1 MWVVSGGGA
10 LRVRHTG
17 QGRQGSFGAWRTASP
32 AATFGLKT
40 EKGKKM
46 EPIKILVVD
55 NEEDQRRLIS
65 IILTKF
71 GYFVKTV
78 SSAEAALKDL
88 ESTSYQLI
96 ITDLIMPEMDG
107 TELCERIKRIRP
119 EGKVY
124 AISGH
129 AELYD
134 DNKLAKFGFDGV
146 IQKPVSM
153 NSLKETVEF
162 ALGNSDSKSAE
173 S

>member
-1 MWVVSGGGA
+1 
-10 LRVRHTG
+10 
-17 QGRQGSFGAWRTASP
+17 
-32 AATFGLKT
+32 
-40 EKGKKM
+40 M

-107 TELCERIKRIRP
+107 TELCERIKHIRP
-119 EGKVY
+119 EAQVY

-134 DNKLAKFGFDGV
+134 DNKLAQFGFDGV

-153 NSLKETVEF
+153 NRLKETVEF
-162 ALGNSDSKSAE
+162 ALGNSNSAE

>member
-1 MWVVSGGGA
+1 
-10 LRVRHTG
+10 
-17 QGRQGSFGAWRTASP
+17 
-32 AATFGLKT
+32 
-40 EKGKKM
+40 M

-71 GYFVKTV
+71 GYSVKTV
-78 SSAEAALKDL
+78 SSAEAALKDMD
-88 ESTSYQLI
+88 SANYHLI

-107 TELCERIKRIRP
+107 TELCERIKRKRP
-119 EGKVY
+119 EAKVY

-134 DNKLAKFGFDGV
+134 DNKLEQFGFDGV

-162 ALGNSDSKSAE
+162 ALGKSDSNLSEA
-173 S
+173 

>member
-1 MWVVSGGGA
+1 
-10 LRVRHTG
+10 
-17 QGRQGSFGAWRTASP
+17 
-32 AATFGLKT
+32 
-40 EKGKKM
+40 M

-71 GYFVKTV
+71 GYSVKTV
-78 SSAEAALKDL
+78 SSAEAALIDINSADYK
-88 ESTSYQLI
+88 LI

-119 EGKVY
+119 KAKVY

-134 DNKLAKFGFDGV
+134 DNKLAQFGFDGV

-153 NSLKETVEF
+153 NRLKETVEF